1 MRSRLRTS
9 DHTCETRRRG
19 VRLSAKRRGSGS
31 GGPRTAWHAMGSL
44 FESFNSRLRII
55 ENYDFLYI
63 PRYTHPYIV
72 LHVVFLL
79 YSSTRGVEGRDRLVQ
94 RL

>member
-55 ENYDFLYI
+55 ENYVFLYI
-63 PRYTHPYIV
+63 HAPVYPFVGTV
-72 LHVVFLL
+72 LLSVHRFVDPGYERSLTL
-79 YSSTRGVEGRDRLVQ
+79 H
-94 RL
+94 